1 MRNAILFLFCTCAA
15 LSVAA
20 FAQSVH
26 EGETNPEVKELKQYH
41 AVIYKL
47 WHVAWPKKDVGLM
60 RSLAPAI
67 EAGYT
72 NLTKAELPGI
82 LRDKKSAWESGVK
95 DLGITVHD
103 YKSAVEG
110 TDTALILRIAEKL
123 HAQYEGLVRLIKPTM
138 KEIDDFHRTLYMLY
152 HHYLPAYDTVKIRTA
167 VIELQAKMQV
177 LNSSELPSKFA
188 SKKAA
193 FEKARDELS
202 KSLLLVRDA
211 LEKGQGKKE
220 VVAAIEKMHTSY
232 RRLENIF
239 E

>member
-1 MRNAILFLFCTCAA
+1 MRNAMLSLFCMY
-15 LSVAA
+15 AA
-20 FAQSVH
+20 FSAAVVARSVR

-67 EAGYT
+67 ESGYT

-95 DLGITVHD
+95 DLGVTVHE
-103 YKSAVEG
+103 YKSALEG
-110 TDTALILRIAEKL
+110 KDTAQILGIAERL
-123 HAQYEGLVRLIKPTM
+123 HAQYEGLVRLIKPRM

-152 HHYLPAYDTVKIRTA
+152 HHYLPVYDTVKIRTA
-167 VIELQAKMQV
+167 VIELEAKMQA
-177 LNSSELPSKFA
+177 LNSAELPPKF

-211 LEKGQGKKE
+211 LEKAQGEKE
-220 VVAAIEKMHTSY
+220 VVAAIEKMHACY
-232 RRLENIF
+232 QKLESLF